1 MAPRLFSNKLHEF
14 LACQFRT
21 HNNNK
26 KSLSSLLSEVTSLTL
41 EKAHFQVNPI
51 YPDARIKF
59 KALNMLGNGSVT
71 EAHPRPQDT
80 FVLLCSY
87 FVVQVSHEDIDRAQ
101 TCPTAARLLSAFHTG
116 SLIASRE

>member
-1 MAPRLFSNKLHEF
+1 MNFLHVSLEP
-14 LACQFRT
+14 T
-21 HNNNK
+21 TTTK

-87 FVVQVSHEDIDRAQ
+87 FVVQVSHEDIDRAL
-101 TCPTAARLLSAFHTG
+101 CPTAAPLLSAFHTG
-116 SLIASRE
+116 SLIAPRERHCH